1 METWIRE
8 KLPRVS
14 SDDYGRDE
22 TSAQSLLRK
31 HETFELELDSYRAK
45 VNDLKNT
52 CQALITADSFDK
64 EKIQRRQ
71 VMIRK
76 LFYVL
81 RSQKM

>member
-31 HETFELELDSYRAK
+31 HETLELELDSYRTK
-45 VNDLKNT
+45 VSDLKKT
-52 CQALITADSFDK
+52 CHALVTSGNFDQ
-64 EKIQRRQ
+64 EKILRRQ
-71 VMIRK
+71 VMIPE

-81 RSQKM
+81 MTLH

>member
-31 HETFELELDSYRAK
+31 HETLELELDSYRTK
-45 VNDLKNT
+45 VSDLKNT
-52 CQALITADSFDK
+52 CHALATSGNFDK
-64 EKIQRRQ
+64 EKILRRQ
-71 VMIRK
+71 VMIPE

-81 RSQKM
+81 ITLH